1 MATYNWGFDHPFK
14 AAIDL
19 SDYQYYFVKSG
30 SVEGEVTLMNV
41 AGGSPLGVLQ
51 NDPVAGEEA
60 TVRLL
65 GTSKVRADSGSAFT
79 YGQYCKAGSDGAA
92 LGTITATAASAH
104 VAGIVLQTPGTTGCG
119 YAEILLIPAT
129 RYQ

>member
-1 MATYNWGFDHPFK
+1 MSTYNWGFDRTFK
-14 AAIDL
+14 AAVDL
-19 SDYQYYFVKSG
+19 SSYQYCFVKSG
-30 SVEGEVTLMNV
+30 SIEGEVALLDV

-60 TVRLL
+60 VVRML
-65 GTSKVRADSGSAFT
+65 GSTKVYADSSSAWS
-79 YGQYCKAGSDGAA
+79 YGQYCKAGSAGAA
-92 LGTITATAASAH
+92 IGTITATGASAH
-104 VAGIVLQTPGTTGCG
+104 VAGIILQTPASTGFG

>member
-1 MATYNWGFDHPFK
+1 MATYNWGFDYSFK

-19 SDYQYYFVKSG
+19 SSYQYRFVSAG
-30 SVEGEVTLMNV
+30 SVANEVTLMSV
-41 AGGSPLGVLQ
+41 AGGSPFGVLQ
-51 NDPVAGEEA
+51 NDPVAGEVA
-60 TVRLL
+60 VVRML
-65 GTSKVRADSGSAFT
+65 GSTKVYADSGSAWT

-92 LGTITATAASAH
+92 LGTVTATAASAH

>member
-1 MATYNWGFDHPFK
+1 MATYNWGFDRTFK
-14 AAIDL
+14 AAVDL
-19 SDYQYYFVKSG
+19 STYQYRFVKSG
-30 SVEGEVTLMNV
+30 SIEGEVALMNV

-60 TVRLL
+60 VVRLL
-65 GTSKVRADSGSAFT
+65 GSTKVYADSGSAWS

-92 LGTITATAASAH
+92 LGTVTATAASAH
-104 VAGIVLQTPGTTGCG
+104 VAGIVLLTPGTTGCG